1 MARVNDRAS
10 CLVLR
15 TTILPLLLSAA
26 ATLRLCAQVPPLQDN
41 SFLIEEAYNQEHR
54 VVQHI
59 STAELHH
66 GAALYSFTQEW
77 PYRSQRHQLSYTLAA
92 TEDGDLRFG
101 DARLN
106 YRYQAVGGEGKKV
119 WIAPR
124 LSGLV
129 PVGDADKLGGN
140 GGWGVEGVIPVSWEV
155 GKRLSLHGNL
165 GATWRPSGENG
176 AGESAGTMEP
186 YVGGSAIIFITP
198 MFNLMAE
205 SIWRDGKGVIAD
217 GKTAGAWD
225 QAVTLGARYGINFH
239 SGLQV
244 VPGVAWMPAVGD
256 APTRSYLYLS
266 FEHPY

>member
-1 MARVNDRAS
+1 MKNRAS
-10 CLVLR
+10 CFVHRVSRLVL
-15 TTILPLLLSAA
+15 LLAPLAVSPPRPLAA
-26 ATLRLCAQVPPLQDN
+26 QAPLQDN

-66 GAALYSFTQEW
+66 GSALYSFTQEW
-77 PYRSQRHQLSYTLAA
+77 PVRGQRNQLSYTLAA
-92 TEDGDLRFG
+92 TEDGDVRFG

-106 YRYQAVGGEGKKV
+106 YRYQAVGGEGKRV

-140 GGWGVEGVIPVSWEV
+140 GGWGLEGVVPVSWEV
-155 GKRLSLHGNL
+155 AKVLTLHGNL
-165 GATWRPSGENG
+165 GATWRPSGENADG
-176 AGESAGTMEP
+176 RSAGTMEP
-186 YVGGSAIIFITP
+186 YVGGSVIIFITP
-198 MFNLMAE
+198 MLNLMAE
-205 SIWRDGKGVIAD
+205 SIWRDGKAVIAD
-217 GKTAGAWD
+217 GKAAGSWD
-225 QAVTLGARYGINFH
+225 QAVTLGARYGINFR
-239 SGLQV
+239 SGLQI

-256 APTRSYLYLS
+256 EPTRSYLYLS